1 MEKKIKIVELC
12 IIIIFSS
19 ILISQFI
26 VENICFKANVEGS
39 SMEPLFSDG
48 DKIFVLRHG
57 EIQRGKIIIALDSTS
72 RKYIIKRCIGLPG
85 DRVKV
90 EGDTLYINNKKVD
103 EPYVKGVT
111 NDFEEVKVGNNEYFV
126 MGDNREKSKDS
137 RVIGCIKKK
146 DIYGVV
152 IVREK

>member
-48 DKIFVLRHG
+48 DKILVLRHG
-57 EIQRGKIIIALDSTS
+57 EIQRGKIVIALDKTS
-72 RKYIIKRCIGLPG
+72 NKYIIKRCIGLPG
-85 DRVKV
+85 DEVKV
-90 EGDTLYINNKKVD
+90 RDGNLYVNNKKVD
-103 EPYVKGVT
+103 EPYVKGNT
-111 NDFEEVKVGNNEYFV
+111 EDFEEVKVGNNEYFV

-137 RVIGCIKKK
+137 RIIGCIKKK
-146 DIYGVV
+146 DIYGIVV
-152 IVREK
+152 VEEK